1 MYPEFGFM
9 DNLMLQIMGNISQ
22 ILKLSKGDPDT
33 PTLTESMTEPYQD
46 YFIQTMT

>member
-1 MYPEFGFM
+1 
-9 DNLMLQIMGNISQ
+9 MGDISQ
-22 ILKLSKGDPDT
+22 IINMSKGDPDT